1 MYVLCV
7 CTHASVRVCVHTF
20 TCLIIQT
27 YMYICIFSHVLW
39 AHVGGAEDNLKSVLS
54 FYQASLVLRIR
65 FRLPGLTAG
74 TLTL

>member
-1 MYVLCV
+1 MHLSVCV
-7 CTHASVRVCVHTF
+7 CAYIHMFNYTNIYVYMHIQSCSV
-20 TCLIIQT
+20 
-27 YMYICIFSHVLW
+27 

-54 FYQASLVLRIR
+54 FYQASLVLRIS